1 MTSPRKPNSVGLFV
15 GDICGYLRKTNSSF
29 LYIAALCV
37 TFYAG
42 VFPFLKFAPDFFFHK
57 FGLSTEASGD
67 IASLLPYGTV
77 LFTPLF
83 GWFVDKRGKSATLMI
98 YGSLLLIMVHL
109 LFALTH
115 FNVIVLMFLLGIS
128 FSLVPAAMWPSVAKI
143 VPEHRIGTA
152 YGAMFSMQNLG
163 LFAVPILAGY
173 ILDTTNPGI
182 TNEMIQQGSRLYYT
196 PTILMFAGFGVLGL
210 FFAFML
216 KRDDKT
222 SGYGLELPSNAT
234 VETEEENK

>member
-1 MTSPRKPNSVGLFV
+1 
-15 GDICGYLRKTNSSF
+15 
-29 LYIAALCV
+29 
-37 TFYAG
+37 
-42 VFPFLKFAPDFFFHK
+42 
-57 FGLSTEASGD
+57 
-67 IASLLPYGTV
+67 
-77 LFTPLF
+77 
-83 GWFVDKRGKSATLMI
+83 
-98 YGSLLLIMVHL
+98 
-109 LFALTH
+109 
-115 FNVIVLMFLLGIS
+115 
-128 FSLVPAAMWPSVAKI
+128 MWPSVAKI

-182 TNEMIQQGSRLYYT
+182 TNEMIQQGSRLFYT

-210 FFAFML
+210 FFALML

-234 VETEEENK
+234 VETKDK